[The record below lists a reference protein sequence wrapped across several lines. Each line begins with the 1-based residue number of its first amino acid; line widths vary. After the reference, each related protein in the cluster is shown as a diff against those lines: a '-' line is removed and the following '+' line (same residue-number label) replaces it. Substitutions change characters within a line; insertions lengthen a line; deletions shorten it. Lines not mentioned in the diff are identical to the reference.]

1 MKKLKENKMWITVV
15 VIGLI
20 VIAILLA
27 MLHQQKQNSPEGQ
40 ASSYSSSAKT
50 SSAVESN
57 QDEADAKAY
66 AKKAAHMK
74 GHVLDMGAKDMYY
87 TSWSKQDLIN
97 WAKEYNSLSDS
108 EKHKASTNFGT
119 STSISNNSLNI
130 QNLNNASESILKGD
144 FKTFG
149 YYDSVKEFNAQ
160 RQNSN
165 FNPDNIQK

>member
-27 MLHQQKQNSPEGQ
+27 MLHQQKQNSPESQ
-40 ASSYSSSAKT
+40 SSSYSSSAKT
-50 SSAVESN
+50 SSAVESS
-57 QDEADAKAY
+57 QDDADAKAY

-74 GHVLDMGAKDMYY
+74 GHVLDMVSDVYY

-97 WAKEYNSLSDS
+97 WAKKYNSLSDV

-119 STSISNNSLNI
+119 SRTISNDSLDI
-130 QNLNNASESILKGD
+130 QTLNNASESILKGD
-144 FKTFG
+144 FNKFG

-160 RQNSN
+160 RQHSN
-165 FNPDNIQK
+165 VNPDNIQK